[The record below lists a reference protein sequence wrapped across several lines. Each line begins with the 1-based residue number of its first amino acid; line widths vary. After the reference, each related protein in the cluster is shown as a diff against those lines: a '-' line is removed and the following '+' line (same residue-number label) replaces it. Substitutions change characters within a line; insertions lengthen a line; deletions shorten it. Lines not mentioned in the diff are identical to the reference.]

1 MTETWS
7 KCTMAVPSSLAD
19 AFAWLLAQSLDH
31 PIEIQDLSTM
41 SRWHD
46 VEKLGLVASFD
57 GLPPASLEEAV
68 ANVSAQLGLD
78 SVAIHI
84 ESVNDTSWKEGW
96 KAFFEPQCIAETLWI
111 YPPWKSP
118 PVGKYAIQI
127 EPGMAFGTGTHETTR
142 MMLEMMLR
150 HMENIPPSAVLD
162 VGSGSGILAIASSL
176 FGHETE
182 GIELDPVAVE
192 NAKHNLK
199 LNQCESIEMKIG
211 EISKDTRPRSWVL
224 VNILA
229 KIILSIANRIDAVA
243 EEHLLLSG
251 FLQHQRSA
259 IIKAFSEF
267 EIIDEANLGPWGCL
281 YLKRR
286 SA

>member
-7 KCTMAVPSSLAD
+7 KCTMTVPSSLAE

-31 PIEIQDLSTM
+31 PVEIQDLSTM

-46 VEKLGLVASFD
+46 EEKLGLVASFD
-57 GLPPASLEEAV
+57 GLPPPSLEEAV
-68 ANVSAQLGLD
+68 AGVSAQMGLD
-78 SVAIHI
+78 GLAIHI
-84 ESVNDTSWKEGW
+84 ESVSDTSWKEGW
-96 KAFFEPQCIAETLWI
+96 KAFFEPQCIAEKLWI
-111 YPPWKSP
+111 HPPWKAP
-118 PVGKYAIQI
+118 PLGEYAIQI
-127 EPGMAFGTGTHETTR
+127 EPGMAFGTGTHETTQ

-150 HMENIPPSAVLD
+150 HMENKPSSAVLD

-176 FGHETE
+176 FGHDTE

-199 LNQCESIEMKIG
+199 LNHCESVEMKVG
-211 EISKDTRPRSWVL
+211 ELSDETQPRAWVL

-259 IIKAFSEF
+259 MIDAFPEF
-267 EIIDEANLGPWGCL
+267 EIVDEMSLGPWGCL